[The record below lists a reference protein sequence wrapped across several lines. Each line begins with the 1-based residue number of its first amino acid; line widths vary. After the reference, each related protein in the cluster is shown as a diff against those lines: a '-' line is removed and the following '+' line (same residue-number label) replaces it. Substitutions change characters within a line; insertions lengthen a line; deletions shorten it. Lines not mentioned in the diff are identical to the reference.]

1 MMVSKLKLLSLV
13 LSVAF
18 IMPMLVS
25 VGSPDSILAN
35 SAVAAEK
42 KEPKY
47 KDVKTRKRQSV
58 GKSCAKALDRVRGE
72 KGPLSMATEA
82 EEGVNVTPFWLE
94 AKKML
99 LDIDARPKTCRTD
112 YEKTQVWNMLGYVVY
127 SLDDFKGAIRY
138 YRLVVDGVGTP
149 PELKLDTRY
158 TLGQFYAM
166 QEEYALAVIEM
177 EIWIDA
183 AIIVGADA
191 RMLLAQ
197 LYYQLERKADALA
210 MVEIA
215 IAEAEA
221 KEILPKESMWSLQRV
236 LYYEKDDLKKVTSIL
251 QKLVTHYPK
260 WTYWRMLGGMYGSQE
275 REMDQ
280 LVAIEM
286 VYLNDQLTTESQVM
300 SMAYMYLGAEVPYRA
315 AKIIDKGMS
324 DEIIEKTAKNLEVL
338 GQSWWAAKDLPK
350 ALKAF
355 ESASK
360 ESDSGELQSRIAAI
374 HLDLGNDKKAYRA
387 AQKAAKKGSVRNE
400 SSNYATM
407 GSALVNMHCY
417 KDAISAFKKSVKAAK
432 TKKTKRFPRQW
443 IKFADAEGTRLQ
455 RLRDVGATVP
465 GCNKA

>member
-1 MMVSKLKLLSLV
+1 MVSKLKLLSLV
-13 LSVAF
+13 RSVAF

-42 KEPKY
+42 KQPKY

-58 GKSCAKALDRVRGE
+58 GKSCAKALDRVQGE
-72 KGPLSMATEA
+72 KGPISMATEA

-94 AKKML
+94 SKKML
-99 LDIDARPKTCRTD
+99 LDIDARPKTCSTD

-158 TLGQFYAM
+158 TLAQFYAM

-197 LYYQLERKADALA
+197 LYYQLERKAAALV

-260 WTYWRMLGGMYGSQE
+260 WTYWKQLGGMYGSQE
-275 REMDQ
+275 RETDQ
-280 LVAIEM
+280 LVATEM
-286 VYLNDQLTTESQVM
+286 VYMNDQLTTESQVM
-300 SMAYMYLGAEVPYRA
+300 SMAYMYLG
-315 AKIIDKGMS
+315 D
-324 DEIIEKTAKNLEVL
+324 IIEKTAKNLEVL
-338 GQSWWAAKDLPK
+338 GSAWWQAKNLES

-355 ESASK
+355 ENASK
-360 ESDSGELQSRIAAI
+360 YSDTGEIQSRIASI
-374 HLDLGNDKKAYRA
+374 YLDLGKDKQAYKAS
-387 AQKAAKKGSVRNE
+387 QKAAKKGEVKNAST
-400 SSNYATM
+400 NYATM
-407 GSALVNMHCY
+407 GSALINMHCY
-417 KDAISAFKKSVKAAK
+417 KDAVKAFNKSVKTAK
-432 TKKTKRFPRQW
+432 TKKAKRYPAQW
-443 IKFADAEGTRLQ
+443 IKFANAEGSRLQ
-455 RLRDVGATVP
+455 KLRDVGATVP
-465 GCNKA
+465 GCSKA

>member
-1 MMVSKLKLLSLV
+1 MVSKFKLLVAV
-13 LSVAF
+13 LGMVF
-18 IMPMLVS
+18 VMPMLVS
-25 VGSPDSILAN
+25 VGSPDSVMAN
-35 SAVAAEK
+35 AALAAEK

-58 GKSCAKALDRVRGE
+58 GKSCAKALDRVQGE
-72 KGPLSMATEA
+72 KGPISMATEA
-82 EEGVNVTPFWLE
+82 EEGVNVTPLWLE
-94 AKKML
+94 SKKML
-99 LDIDARPKTCRTD
+99 LDIDARPKTCSTD

-127 SLDDFKGAIRY
+127 SLDDFKGAISF

-158 TLGQFYAM
+158 TLAQFYAM

-260 WTYWRMLGGMYGSQE
+260 WTYWKQLGGMYGSQE
-275 REMDQ
+275 RETDQ
-280 LVAIEM
+280 LVATEM
-286 VYLNDQLTTESQVM
+286 VYMNDQLTTESQVM

-315 AKIIDKGMS
+315 AKIIDKGMQ
-324 DEIIEKTAKNLEVL
+324 DKIIEKNAKNFEVLGQAWWQAKNLE
-338 GQSWWAAKDLPK
+338 S
-350 ALKAF
+350 ALKSF

-360 ESDSGELQSRIAAI
+360 FSDTGEIQSRIASI
-374 HLDLGNDKKAYRA
+374 YLDLGKDKQAYKAA
-387 AQKAAKKGSVRNE
+387 KKAAKKGEVKNAST
-400 SSNYATM
+400 NYATM
-407 GSALVNMHCY
+407 GSALINLHCY
-417 KDAISAFKKSVKAAK
+417 KDAVKAFNQSVKTAK
-432 TKKTKRFPRQW
+432 TKKAKRYPAQW
-443 IKFADAEGTRLQ
+443 IKFANAEGSRL
-455 RLRDVGATVP
+455 RKLRDVGATVP
-465 GCNKA
+465 GCSKA

>member
-1 MMVSKLKLLSLV
+1 MASKFKLLVAV
-13 LSVAF
+13 LGMVF
-18 IMPMLVS
+18 VMPMLVS
-25 VGSPDSILAN
+25 VGSPDSVMAN
-35 SAVAAEK
+35 AALAAEK

-58 GKSCAKALDRVRGE
+58 GKSCAKALDRVQGE
-72 KGPLSMATEA
+72 KGPISMATEA

-94 AKKML
+94 SKKML
-99 LDIDARPKTCRTD
+99 LDIDARPKTCSTD

-127 SLDDFKGAIRY
+127 SLDDFKGAISF

-158 TLGQFYAM
+158 TLAQFYAM

-260 WTYWRMLGGMYGSQE
+260 WTYWKQLGGMYGSQE
-275 REMDQ
+275 RETDQ
-280 LVAIEM
+280 LVATEM
-286 VYLNDQLTTESQVM
+286 VYMNDQLTTESQVM

-315 AKIIDKGMS
+315 AKIIDKGMQ
-324 DEIIEKTAKNLEVL
+324 DKIIEKNAKNFEVLGQAWWQAKNLE
-338 GQSWWAAKDLPK
+338 S
-350 ALKAF
+350 ALKSF

-360 ESDSGELQSRIAAI
+360 FSDTGEIQSRIASI
-374 HLDLGNDKKAYRA
+374 YLDLGKDKQAYKAA
-387 AQKAAKKGSVRNE
+387 KKAAKKGEVKNAST
-400 SSNYATM
+400 NYATM
-407 GSALVNMHCY
+407 GSALINLHCY
-417 KDAISAFKKSVKAAK
+417 KDAVKAFNQSVKTAK
-432 TKKTKRFPRQW
+432 TKKAKRYPAQW
-443 IKFADAEGTRLQ
+443 IKFANAEGSRLQ
-455 RLRDVGATVP
+455 KLRDVGATVP
-465 GCNKA
+465 GCSKA

>member
-1 MMVSKLKLLSLV
+1 MVSKLKLLSLV

-58 GKSCAKALDRVRGE
+58 GKSCAKALDRVQGE
-72 KGPLSMATEA
+72 KGPISMATEA

-94 AKKML
+94 SKKML
-99 LDIDARPKTCRTD
+99 LDIDARPKTCSTD

-138 YRLVVDGVGTP
+138 YRLVVDGIGTP

-158 TLGQFYAM
+158 TLAQFYAM

-260 WTYWRMLGGMYGSQE
+260 WTYWKQLGGMYGSQE
-275 REMDQ
+275 RETDQ
-280 LVAIEM
+280 LVATEM
-286 VYLNDQLTTESQVM
+286 VYMNDQLTTESQVM

-315 AKIIDKGMS
+315 ARIIEKGMK
-324 DEIIEKTAKNLEVL
+324 DDIIEKTAKNLEVL
-338 GQSWWAAKDLPK
+338 GSAWWQAKNLES

-355 ESASK
+355 ENASK
-360 ESDSGELQSRIAAI
+360 YSDTGEIQSRIASI
-374 HLDLGNDKKAYRA
+374 YLDLGKDKQAYNA
-387 AQKAAKKGSVRNE
+387 AKKAAKKGEVKNAST
-400 SSNYATM
+400 NYATM
-407 GSALVNMHCY
+407 GSALINLHCY
-417 KDAISAFKKSVKAAK
+417 KDAVKAFNQSVKTAK
-432 TKKTKRFPRQW
+432 TKKAKRYPAQW
-443 IKFADAEGTRLQ
+443 IKFANAEGSRLQ
-455 RLRDVGATVP
+455 KLRDVGATVP
-465 GCNKA
+465 GCSKA

>member
-1 MMVSKLKLLSLV
+1 MVSKFKLLVAV
-13 LSVAF
+13 LCMVF
-18 IMPMLVS
+18 VMPLLVS
-25 VGSPDSILAN
+25 VGSPDSVMAN
-35 SAVAAEK
+35 TALAAEK

-58 GKSCAKALDRVRGE
+58 GKSCAKALDRVQGE
-72 KGPLSMATEA
+72 KGPISMATEA

-99 LDIDARPKTCRTD
+99 LDIDARPKTCSTD

-127 SLDDFKGAIRY
+127 SLDDFKGAISF

-158 TLGQFYAM
+158 TLAQFYAM
-166 QEEYALAVIEM
+166 QEEYSLAVIEM

-197 LYYQLERKADALA
+197 LYYQLERKADALT

-260 WTYWRMLGGMYGSQE
+260 WTYWKQLGGMYGSQE
-275 REMDQ
+275 RETDQ
-280 LVAIEM
+280 LVATEM
-286 VYLNDQLTTESQVM
+286 VYMNDQLTTESQVM

-315 AKIIDKGMS
+315 AKIIDKGMQ
-324 DEIIEKTAKNLEVL
+324 DKIIEKNAKNFEVLGQAWWQAKNLEN
-338 GQSWWAAKDLPK
+338 
-350 ALKAF
+350 ALKSF

-360 ESDSGELQSRIAAI
+360 FSDTGEIQSRIASI
-374 HLDLGNDKKAYRA
+374 YLDLGKDKQAY
-387 AQKAAKKGSVRNE
+387 KAAKKSG
-400 SSNYATM
+400 
-407 GSALVNMHCY
+407 
-417 KDAISAFKKSVKAAK
+417 
-432 TKKTKRFPRQW
+432 
-443 IKFADAEGTRLQ
+443 
-455 RLRDVGATVP
+455 
-465 GCNKA
+465 

>member
-1 MMVSKLKLLSLV
+1 MVSKFKLLVAV
-13 LSVAF
+13 LCMVF
-18 IMPMLVS
+18 VMPLLVS
-25 VGSPDSILAN
+25 VGSPDSVMAN
-35 SAVAAEK
+35 TALAAEK

-58 GKSCAKALDRVRGE
+58 GKSCAKALDRVQGE
-72 KGPLSMATEA
+72 KGPISMATEA

-99 LDIDARPKTCRTD
+99 LDIDARPKTCSTD

-127 SLDDFKGAIRY
+127 SLDDFKGAISF

-158 TLGQFYAM
+158 TLAQFYAM
-166 QEEYALAVIEM
+166 QEEYSLAVIEM

-197 LYYQLERKADALA
+197 LYYQLERKADALT

-260 WTYWRMLGGMYGSQE
+260 WTYWKQLGGMYGSQE
-275 REMDQ
+275 RETDQ
-280 LVAIEM
+280 LVATEM
-286 VYLNDQLTTESQVM
+286 VYMNDQLTTESQVM

-315 AKIIDKGMS
+315 ARIIDKGMQ
-324 DEIIEKTAKNLEVL
+324 DKIIEKNAKNFEVLGQAWWQAKNLE
-338 GQSWWAAKDLPK
+338 S
-350 ALKAF
+350 ALKSF

-360 ESDSGELQSRIAAI
+360 FSDTGEIQSRIASI
-374 HLDLGNDKKAYRA
+374 YLDLGKDKQAYNA
-387 AQKAAKKGSVRNE
+387 AKKAAKKGEVKNAST
-400 SSNYATM
+400 NYATM
-407 GSALVNMHCY
+407 GSALINLHCY
-417 KDAISAFKKSVKAAK
+417 KDAVKAFNQSVKAAK
-432 TKKTKRFPRQW
+432 TKKAKRYPAQW
-443 IKFADAEGTRLQ
+443 IKFANAEGSRLQ
-455 RLRDVGATVP
+455 KLRDVGATVP
-465 GCNKA
+465 GCSKA

>member
-1 MMVSKLKLLSLV
+1 MVSKLKLLSLV

-35 SAVAAEK
+35 SAVAAEG

-58 GKSCAKALDRVRGE
+58 GKSCAKALDRVQGE
-72 KGPLSMATEA
+72 KGPISMATEA

-94 AKKML
+94 SKKML
-99 LDIDARPKTCRTD
+99 LDIDARPKTCSTD

-158 TLGQFYAM
+158 TLAQFYAM

-197 LYYQLERKADALA
+197 LYYQLERKADALV

-260 WTYWRMLGGMYGSQE
+260 WTYWKQLGGMYGSQE
-275 REMDQ
+275 RETDQ
-280 LVAIEM
+280 LVATEM
-286 VYLNDQLTTESQVM
+286 VYMNDQLTTESQVM

-315 AKIIDKGMS
+315 ARIIEKGMK
-324 DEIIEKTAKNLEVL
+324 DDIIEKTAKNLEVL
-338 GQSWWAAKDLPK
+338 GSAWWQAKNLES

-355 ESASK
+355 ENASK
-360 ESDSGELQSRIAAI
+360 YSDTGEIQSRIASI
-374 HLDLGNDKKAYRA
+374 YLDLGKDKQAYKAS
-387 AQKAAKKGSVRNE
+387 QKAAKKGEVKNAST
-400 SSNYATM
+400 NYATM
-407 GSALVNMHCY
+407 GSALINMHCY
-417 KDAISAFKKSVKAAK
+417 KDAVKAFNKSVKTAK
-432 TKKTKRFPRQW
+432 TKKAKRYPAQW
-443 IKFADAEGTRLQ
+443 IKFANAEGSRLQ
-455 RLRDVGATVP
+455 KLRDVGATVP
-465 GCNKA
+465 GCSKA

>member
-1 MMVSKLKLLSLV
+1 MASKFKLLVAV
-13 LSVAF
+13 LCMVF
-18 IMPMLVS
+18 VMPLLVS
-25 VGSPDSILAN
+25 VGSPDSVMAN
-35 SAVAAEK
+35 TALAAEK

-58 GKSCAKALDRVRGE
+58 GKSCAKALDRVQGE
-72 KGPLSMATEA
+72 KGPISMATEA

-99 LDIDARPKTCRTD
+99 LDIDARPKTCSTD

-127 SLDDFKGAIRY
+127 SLDDFKGAISF

-260 WTYWRMLGGMYGSQE
+260 WTYWTQLGAIYGSQE
-275 REMDQ
+275 RETDQ
-280 LVAIEM
+280 LVATEM
-286 VYLNDQLTTESQVM
+286 VYMNDQLTTESQVM
-300 SMAYMYLGAEVPYRA
+300 TMAYMYLGAEVPYRA
-315 AKIIDKGMS
+315 ARIIDKGMQ
-324 DEIIEKTAKNLEVL
+324 DKIIEENAKNFEVLGQAWWQAKNLE
-338 GQSWWAAKDLPK
+338 S
-350 ALKAF
+350 ALKSF

-360 ESDSGELQSRIAAI
+360 FSDTGEIQSRIASI
-374 HLDLGNDKKAYRA
+374 YLDQGKDKQAYKAAR
-387 AQKAAKKGSVRNE
+387 KAAKKGEVKNASR
-400 SSNYATM
+400 NYATM
-407 GSALVNMHCY
+407 GSALINLHCY
-417 KDAISAFKKSVKAAK
+417 KDAVKAFNQSVKAAK
-432 TKKTKRFPRQW
+432 TKEAKRYPAQW
-443 IKFADAEGTRLQ
+443 IKFANAEGSRLQ
-455 RLRDVGATVP
+455 KLRDVGATVP
-465 GCNKA
+465 GCSKA